1 MRMGIYSSGG
11 IMGIKSRDL
20 WKIVITIHPEHVEF
34 TLIHQQKMPATPWRA
49 CTANLG
55 HDDDSDKMLPRS
67 GRVEQNAAAL
77 VLQTH
82 CHSPTFLWAMDS

>member
-34 TLIHQQKMPATPWRA
+34 TLIHQQKYKKNMEIVP
-49 CTANLG
+49 
-55 HDDDSDKMLPRS
+55 
-67 GRVEQNAAAL
+67 
-77 VLQTH
+77 
-82 CHSPTFLWAMDS
+82 

>member
-34 TLIHQQKMPATPWRA
+34 TLIHQQKYKK
-49 CTANLG
+49 NG
-55 HDDDSDKMLPRS
+55 DSTVVPKFTFTS
-67 GRVEQNAAAL
+67 T
-77 VLQTH
+77 VLQ
-82 CHSPTFLWAMDS
+82 S